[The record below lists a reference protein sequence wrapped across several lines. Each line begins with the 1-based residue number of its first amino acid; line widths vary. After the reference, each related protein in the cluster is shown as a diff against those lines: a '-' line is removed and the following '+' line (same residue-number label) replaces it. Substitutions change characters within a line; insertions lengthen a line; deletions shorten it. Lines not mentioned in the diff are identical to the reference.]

1 MSGCADHRQFA
12 AGTSR
17 DSGRIAWIAW
27 IASNVTAIVGTC
39 LVLLTGCGPRGP
51 AVQFVEG
58 VVTIDGKPLAGAMIM
73 FWPVAGG
80 PPAAGSSTMEGRYV
94 LTTPTAKAG
103 AGALAADYAVTVEK
117 YEDWE
122 DSMKPAPK
130 DPEGFARWQAE
141 ASRLAAERASK
152 PAALVTPKAYANR
165 EAPILS
171 ATVKPGRNRINFDV
185 KNDFKAAPAK

>member
-1 MSGCADHRQFA
+1 MIGFWNQTCSAVRTVPHTGPITRLV
-12 AGTSR
+12 GTSAA
-17 DSGRIAWIAW
+17 IAVIC
-27 IASNVTAIVGTC
+27 IVP
-39 LVLLTGCGPRGP
+39 LTGCGPRGP
-51 AVQFVEG
+51 AVQPVEG
-58 VVTIDGKPLAGAMIM
+58 VVTIDGNPLAGAMVM

-80 PPAAGSSTMEGRYV
+80 PPAAGSSNAEGRYV

-122 DSMKPAPK
+122 DTMKPAPK

-152 PAALVTPKAYANR
+152 PVALVTPKAYANR
-165 EAPILS
+165 EAPVLS
-171 ATVKPGRNRINFDV
+171 ATVKPGRNKIDLEL
-185 KNDFKAAPAK
+185 KSDLKAVTAK